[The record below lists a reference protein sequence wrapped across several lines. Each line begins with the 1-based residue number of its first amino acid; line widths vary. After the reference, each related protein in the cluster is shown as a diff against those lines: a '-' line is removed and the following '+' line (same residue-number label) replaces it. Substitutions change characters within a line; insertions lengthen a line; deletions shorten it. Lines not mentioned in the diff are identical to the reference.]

1 MLLLARS
8 AQIHKRAPDSV
19 GRRRGDTLPRT
30 KPTRQLDR
38 LPSLNQLYSYPEP
51 DDKEHRRKTPK
62 KKVCKGSKLNKHLRN
77 ASLGSNKQ
85 SYKDR
90 FIWGRVNN
98 KTCFDLR
105 RNRNRGS
112 SEGMTP
118 VTKKADKK
126 THAKDGRYSTARSHS
141 PAVRRANRS
150 SPNILKSG
158 SAPAPNPS
166 TGSPKLGTRRG
177 TSSKQSTRGLRRSVD
192 SLKDGTR
199 SLELRR
205 SVDSLKDGARRGD
218 ITKTSGA
225 RTRGM
230 SEEGRRVMSAAELEE
245 ERARARR
252 RIAERRKKTMK
263 EINKT
268 EKVLKRLHCVSRC
281 VILAPLQRRILRQSE
296 STRLAKPPVDGRRKK
311 KGYDGQKFT
320 ITTPLRRNFTR
331 SSSLTT
337 WLTSKRERAS
347 RP

>member
-268 EKVLKRLHCVSRC
+268 EKKDLEAKRKYKARE
-281 VILAPLQRRILRQSE
+281 AARRREEEEKRIR
-296 STRLAKPPVDGRRKK
+296 RAKIYYHNALKK
-311 KGYDGQKFT
+311 KLYEIEFSDYMADLEARKSKQALKIAKLSF
-320 ITTPLRRNFTR
+320 IA
-331 SSSLTT
+331 SSNT
-337 WLTSKRERAS
+337 
-347 RP
+347 